1 MSQAY
6 GSMSQAYSPMP
17 KRTRQCP
24 KRTGQYPRR
33 TGQCTKYIGQ
43 CITRTVNVPSV
54 RANVPSVRVNVL
66 SILGIWCQYRNFY
79 ILFDTLWLIW
89 SVLLWRL
96 LFPRISASVLIY
108 GFIDL
113 ATQVNFFLSFVFQ
126 FRPHAK
132 QCFYFPSLSRID
144 HGAVPNGVFIFPLC
158 LPLRRSFP
166 RLPHFVGCNLGNE
179 MCVAARWNR
188 SNNWVVMDS
197 GIIVRVLKESK
208 VDKLNVKG
216 RARYLILLLY
226 LPGSQMICLLAVSAS
241 VLPFELR
248 V

>member
-1 MSQAY
+1 MSQTY

-33 TGQCTKYIGQ
+33 TGQCTKYIGH
-43 CITRTVNVPSV
+43 CIKRTVNVPSV

-108 GFIDL
+108 GFVDL
-113 ATQVNFFLSFVFQ
+113 ATQVNFFLSFLFQ
-126 FRPHAK
+126 FRSDAK
-132 QCFYFPSLSRID
+132 QCFYLPSLSRFD
-144 HGAVPNGVFIFPLC
+144 TVPSRMVSLFSLSAC
-158 LPLRRSFP
+158 LYVVRSQ
-166 RLPHFVGCNLGNE
+166 
-179 MCVAARWNR
+179 
-188 SNNWVVMDS
+188 
-197 GIIVRVLKESK
+197 
-208 VDKLNVKG
+208 
-216 RARYLILLLY
+216 
-226 LPGSQMICLLAVSAS
+226 GSRTL
-241 VLPFELR
+241 
-248 V
+248 